1 MAKNT
6 IEWHKECL
14 ANCEEHHR
22 KLREERKRVEDAE
35 YQARIEL
42 ERYRAQIKRAE
53 LMGKDGFDRD
63 KFLSFS
69 NPRHR

>member
-6 IEWHKECL
+6 IEWHKRVIGYQ
-14 ANCEEHHR
+14 EEHYL
-22 KLREERKRVEDAE
+22 KLKQELVELQEREYK
-35 YQARIEL
+35 ARLDL
-42 ERYRAQIKRAE
+42 ETYRAQIKRAE

-63 KFLSFS
+63 KFRSFS